1 MTVIDVNS
9 GKYDGKKKSSDSYLK
24 INMEAA
30 EEVAKQLRL
39 RNISG
44 ICMIDFIDMD
54 SPIDKKK
61 LLEYLEGEVKKDP
74 VKTIVVDITKLG
86 LVEITRKRMKKS
98 LYEQLT

>member
-9 GKYDGKKKSSDSYLK
+9 GKNVSKKNSSESNMK

-44 ICMIDFIDMD
+44 ICMVDFIDMD
-54 SPIDKKK
+54 SSIDKKK
-61 LLEYLEGEVKKDP
+61 LLEHLEEAVKKDP